1 MERKFT
7 PENITKLNDNEIFV
21 FGSNMKG
28 DHAGGAARIA
38 LEKFGAVMGQA
49 EGPQGQSYAIPTLDE
64 NMNKVTPEQLQ
75 ASLERLAEYARVNSS
90 TTFYLTKIGCGIAG
104 FTEEEMIGIIADIKF
119 PSNVTVPI
127 EFAFFRKTISGYKGF
142 NESMKCRDKQY
153 AVGDVAVEEMIGIIA
168 DIKFPSNV
176 TVPIEFAFFR
186 KTISGYKGFNESMKC
201 RDKQYA
207 VGDVAVEECVNLCYS
222 GLHFCVNPHD
232 VFSYYPAGEHN
243 RFCQVE
249 ADEVSTQNDGDSKRA
264 AKRLKVEAE
273 ISVFQICRIAV
284 SAFFDNFGFRKRIE
298 SSSTA
303 NAGNFGAANAGD
315 RGAAIVSN
323 GGKVKGGYGC
333 VLVARNIEW
342 TGERYEVTDW
352 AAGIVDGE
360 KIKADT
366 WYRLK
371 DGKLVEVCEQ

>member
-104 FTEEEMIGIIADIKF
+104 FTE
-119 PSNVTVPI
+119 
-127 EFAFFRKTISGYKGF
+127 
-142 NESMKCRDKQY
+142 
-153 AVGDVAVEEMIGIIA
+153 EEMIGIIA